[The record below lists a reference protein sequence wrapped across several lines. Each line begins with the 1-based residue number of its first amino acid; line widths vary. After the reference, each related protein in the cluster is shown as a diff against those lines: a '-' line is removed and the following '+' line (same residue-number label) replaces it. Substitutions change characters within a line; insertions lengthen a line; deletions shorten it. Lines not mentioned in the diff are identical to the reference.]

1 MNTPQPLQKMQ
12 QFPKVG
18 DWVSIDFTASLS
30 WGKSG
35 CVIGVFGEM
44 LRIMAANGKKFD
56 AYAKDAILRA
66 GPQ

>member
-1 MNTPQPLQKMQ
+1 VTQPPIKI
-12 QFPKVG
+12 G

-35 CVIGVFGEM
+35 RVIGVFGDM
-44 LRIMAANGKKFD
+44 LRVAAANGKKFD
-56 AYAKDAILRA
+56 AYAKDAILRD